1 MLTGEARRATIVAK
15 TDVVCYRLD
24 QATVEEIIRSRPE
37 IAEAIAEILA
47 RSEAEMDS
55 FRNQFIGTSGDSQG
69 PQPKAG
75 ILATIRDFLG
85 L

>member
-1 MLTGEARRATIVAK
+1 MLTGELRRATIVAS

-24 QATVEEIIRSRPE
+24 RATVEEIIRSRPE

-47 RSEAEMDS
+47 RREAEMDS
-55 FRNQFIGTSGDSQG
+55 FRNQFIGASGDHPG

-75 ILATIRDFLG
+75 ILGKIRDFLG